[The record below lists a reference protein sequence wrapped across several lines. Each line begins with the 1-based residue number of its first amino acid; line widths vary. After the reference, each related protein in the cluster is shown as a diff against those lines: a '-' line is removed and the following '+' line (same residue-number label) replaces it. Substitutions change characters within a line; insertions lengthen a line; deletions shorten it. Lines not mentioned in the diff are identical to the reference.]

1 MRLET
6 FSSSLFADT
15 VAQAAIGE
23 LLGIAGNL
31 DTTFLP
37 VGEALLR
44 LVETVDAVAKGL
56 KDVQAAFVDGA
67 ADGAIADLAM
77 ATRRLV
83 DTPAQ
88 QARRRTCLTDLG
100 SSVSSL
106 GGLSRDLDRVLHVL
120 QFYSLNIKI
129 AAAGAAEFVEFADE
143 MSRQLGEGRSELAA
157 FGATVD
163 QLIRQL
169 KSMDAVD
176 QQLAAECRRLIPAV
190 PDRLA
195 AAARQL
201 GDQQCQVMALVGGA
215 EEVAQAISA
224 HVAQALG
231 AIQIS
236 DSARQRIEHV
246 AFACE
251 MIAGIT
257 DADGPADLEAR
268 GHLAA
273 LCVAQIEGIEQDFT
287 AEARKL
293 LKALVNLKPDAMT
306 LLNRIRQDQ
315 SVQSSKALI
324 SSLEDGI
331 AESVV
336 LTDHLN
342 RTNSEL
348 DAILAGVVATI
359 DGLSARVERVRDLG
373 IEVGYMSVNANLRCR
388 RDAAISQPVAVIAR
402 EIKSHSRFIDA
413 LSSDFIALAS
423 SLTGISEQISG
434 MNDAGSTQVSELLSS
449 SLASLSMVADRTG
462 SGLSRIAVD
471 CDGLMARLDAAT
483 HNLNES
489 IAVVERLRTVGA
501 ELAAIAA
508 PIAVTAIDAA
518 AHPLPAMLERLH
530 ACYSMVQER
539 TIHAR
544 FAAQDSAARHEPELP
559 EPIDD
564 DSAFF

>member
-1 MRLET
+1 MRHET
-6 FSSSLFADT
+6 FSPSLFADT

-37 VGEALLR
+37 VGEALLK

-56 KDVQAAFVDGA
+56 DDVRAAFADGA
-67 ADGAIADLAM
+67 ADGAIADLMM

-83 DTPAQ
+83 ETPVL
-88 QARRRTCLTDLG
+88 QAKRRSCLADLG
-100 SSVSSL
+100 ANVSSL

-129 AAAGAAEFVEFADE
+129 AAAGAAEFVDFADE
-143 MSRQLGEGRSELAA
+143 MNRQLGGGRSALAA

-163 QLIRQL
+163 QLVRQL
-169 KSMDAVD
+169 KSTDTVD
-176 QQLAAECRRLIPAV
+176 QKLAAECRRLIPAV

-201 GDQQCQVMALVGGA
+201 TDQQRQVIALVGGA
-215 EEVAQAISA
+215 EQVARAIRS

-257 DADGPADLEAR
+257 DGDAPAELEAR

-287 AEARKL
+287 TEARKL
-293 LKALVNLKPDAMT
+293 LKALVGLRPDTMT
-306 LLNRIRQDQ
+306 LLDRIRHDQ
-315 SVQSSKALI
+315 SVQSSKVLI
-324 SSLEDGI
+324 SSLEQGI

-336 LTDHLN
+336 LTDHLKQTSN
-342 RTNSEL
+342 DL
-348 DAILAGVVATI
+348 DAILASVVATI

-413 LSSDFIALAS
+413 LGSDFISLAS
-423 SLTGISEQISG
+423 SLKGISEQISG
-434 MNDAGSTQVSELLSS
+434 IDDTGSAQVSQLLTA

-462 SGLSRIAVD
+462 SGLSKIAVD
-471 CDGLMARLDAAT
+471 CDSMMARLDETT

-489 IAVVERLRTVGA
+489 IAVVERLRTVGE

-508 PIAVTAIDAA
+508 PVAATAIDAA
-518 AHPLPAMLERLH
+518 SHPLPAMLDRLH

-544 FAAQDSAARHEPELP
+544 FAATAPAAPHEPESLATM
-559 EPIDD
+559 DD
-564 DSAFF
+564 DSALF